1 LVDSTCVWLIQ
12 PELDSSDMCMT
23 HSTCIWS
30 IQPGLNRPDT
40 YWINPTWVWFFQL
53 MYNWFNL
60 SWKVCMIHS
69 TWTWWIQHALD
80 QSNLCLVDST
90 CVWLIQPECMTCIWS
105 IQPELDQFDMVNL
118 CLFDLTCKWLRGFVM
133 GQKLDW
139 WPAGPALFW
148 VHCNSRACHG
158 STMAIQVYSSHWE
171 TPLSESEQCSSW
183 RLILRGM
190 FSNTQ
195 SFWVQRVKQ
204 HQS

>member
-1 LVDSTCVWLIQ
+1 MIHSTWTWWIQHVLNLSNMCLVDSTCVWLIQ
-12 PELDSSDMCMT
+12 PELDSSDM
-23 HSTCIWS
+23 
-30 IQPGLNRPDT
+30 
-40 YWINPTWVWFFQL
+40 
-53 MYNWFNL
+53 
-60 SWKVCMIHS
+60 
-69 TWTWWIQHALD
+69 
-80 QSNLCLVDST
+80 
-90 CVWLIQPECMTCIWS
+90 CMTCIWS

-195 SFWVQRVKQ
+195 SFWGSTDEAASIIDFNWCPHTPHSQLSSKSAAEKQ
-204 HQS
+204 SFGID